1 MAERRPPL
9 AVDLE
14 SGLPPDVAGTVAT
27 VGTFDGVH
35 RGHQDVLRRLAERA
49 DELGLRSVLVTFD
62 GHPLD
67 LLRPDAAPRQLTP
80 GREKL
85 EAIAGTGI
93 DYLAVL
99 PFTPALA
106 ALDAEA
112 FVDRV
117 LLDRLR
123 MRALFVGH
131 DHGFGRNRSGDA
143 ATLQALGA
151 ERGFAVDVIAPVTVP
166 GGVTASSTAVR
177 HAVAAGDLELAAV
190 LLGRP
195 YGAAGHVVRG
205 DARGRLLGY
214 PTLNVALPEPR
225 KLLPPEGVYAVRV
238 QTPSGAFEGML
249 NLGGRPTF
257 GDDRLSLE
265 AHLFDAAGDWY
276 GAPVRVDFVRRLRGV
291 RRFESA
297 DALVAQLRLDE
308 AEARGAL
315 R

>member
-1 MAERRPPL
+1 MAERATSP
-9 AVDLE
+9 AADLE
-14 SGLPPDVAGTVAT
+14 SGLPPDVAGTVVT

-35 RGHQDVLRRLAERA
+35 RGHHDVLRRLGERGRA
-49 DELGLRSVLVTFD
+49 LGLRSVLVTFD

-67 LLRPDAAPRQLTP
+67 LLRPEAAPLQLTP

-85 EAIAGTGI
+85 EAVAPTGI

-99 PFTPALA
+99 PFTRELA
-106 ALDAEA
+106 GLEADA

-123 MRALFVGH
+123 MRSLFVGH
-131 DHGFGRNRSGDA
+131 DHGFGRGRSGDA
-143 ATLQALGA
+143 ATLTALGA
-151 ERGFAVDVIAPVTVP
+151 ERGFAVEVIPPVVSP
-166 GGVTASSTAVR
+166 GGRTASSTAVR
-177 HAVAAGDLELAAV
+177 AAVEAGDLEVASE

-195 YGAAGHVVRG
+195 YGALGRVVPG
-205 DARGRLLGY
+205 EQRGRVLGY

-225 KLLPPEGVYAVRV
+225 KLLPPDGVYAVRV
-238 QTPSGAFEGML
+238 QTPTGAFGGML

-257 GDDRLSLE
+257 GDARRSLE

-276 GAPVRVDFVRRLRGV
+276 GRTVRVDFVRRLRDV
-291 RRFESA
+291 QRFDSA
-297 DALVAQLRLDE
+297 DALVAQLQVD
-308 AEARGAL
+308 AQQARAAL